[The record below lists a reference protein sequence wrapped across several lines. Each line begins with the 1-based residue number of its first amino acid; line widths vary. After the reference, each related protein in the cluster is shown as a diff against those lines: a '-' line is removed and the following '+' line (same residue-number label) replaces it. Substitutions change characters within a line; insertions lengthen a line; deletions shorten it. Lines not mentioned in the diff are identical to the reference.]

1 MVKDESG
8 SSQPTRKEDEK
19 DSGNLGVTLTSTFA
33 TILIVMALA
42 FVLLAFFKQKLC
54 FAPKNVSPG
63 IVKPKK
69 SIRESLGFRR
79 LRESM
84 RTNRQRQSMKIE
96 PMTVKI
102 ITKQFQNLDTENRKM
117 PSKPLP
123 PLPSTVEVHQVEEK
137 RSPNLPQKFKPK
149 LPTPSNPS
157 PGPIPLLNKENI
169 RKFEYVEKNPSPQ
182 PSPKFIPKP
191 VVPDPAW
198 RPVASNP
205 GLRSVPSPTF
215 KPVSQHPA
223 ASTPELRSVPSP
235 LFKPVSQQPA
245 APKPGLRSVPSPTF
259 KPVSQQ
265 PAAPKPGLGS
275 ADVAQ
280 GSLVREIKRN
290 LEKSNLT

>member
-1 MVKDESG
+1 
-8 SSQPTRKEDEK
+8 
-19 DSGNLGVTLTSTFA
+19 
-33 TILIVMALA
+33 
-42 FVLLAFFKQKLC
+42 
-54 FAPKNVSPG
+54 
-63 IVKPKK
+63 
-69 SIRESLGFRR
+69 
-79 LRESM
+79 
-84 RTNRQRQSMKIE
+84 MKIE

-102 ITKQFQNLDTENRKM
+102 ITKQFQNLDTEDRKM
-117 PSKPLP
+117 TSKPLP

-137 RSPNLPQKFKPK
+137 RSPNLPKKFKPK
-149 LPTPSNPS
+149 LPTPSSTS

-191 VVPDPAW
+191 VVQDPAW

-223 ASTPELRSVPSP
+223 ASNPELRSVPSP

-265 PAAPKPGLGS
+265 PAASNPGLRSVPSPTFKPVSQKPAASKPGLGS
-275 ADVAQ
+275 ANVAQ
-280 GSLVREIKRN
+280 GSLVREMKRN